1 MTCIGCGGEQFT
13 EILSE
18 ESDVFEGI
26 RFMAM
31 LPARKCCECSWIY
44 LDPPALAQYEH
55 LIAERLRAVG
65 AHSEHSLALIRRAS
79 RLSGGNLER
88 LRDQLDFRDSEL

>member
-1 MTCIGCGGEQFT
+1 M
-13 EILSE
+13 LSE

-31 LPARKCCECSWIY
+31 LPANKCVECGWIY
-44 LDPPALAQYEH
+44 LDPPALAQYER

-65 AHSEHSLALIRRAS
+65 ARSEHSLALMRRAA
-79 RLSGGNLER
+79 RLAGSTPDKV
-88 LRDQLDFRDSEL
+88 RDELGFRDSEL